1 VRAYLSKAST
11 SSSDRLTLN
20 FILRCYSGPTGL
32 AAKVALP
39 LRRIHDRAAPS
50 SSSAS
55 STSSRCEGSRPSA
68 SGAVAPFTSVT
79 ATCSSVTST
88 RPPTARPARSSST
101 RSTSTSPSPRHDRR
115 CPRRDRRPRCLARP
129 RDYRRL
135 SPARHAACA
144 ARLLVGPHALLL
156 VRRSQPPSRG
166 CPSWV
171 CRQARGPRDRP
182 ASATSTARP
191 PPSTRSTTPPT
202 TTPTASPVPPL
213 PCGAPPEPP
222 TPGTTPTDLA
232 RLGHREQRP
241 GRCPRRCPCLRA
253 RSRGRVLEILD
264 QAVASADQAPA
275 CVVVG
280 PIPGLPARVTR
291 LGCVMWETR
300 NLWPPT
306 EARWTSC
313 WGISAKMRDPSDR
326 LTAESAELV
335 YTFGRVVV
343 NLSRMEP
350 TSWAGPGP
358 PRPPHRF
365 PR

>member
-1 VRAYLSKAST
+1 MRCPAPRGTTLPYSWSDDPSRLPEDVRAEYAGKLA
-11 SSSDRLTLN
+11 DRETAP
-20 FILRCYSGPTGL
+20 R
-32 AAKVALP
+32 
-39 LRRIHDRAAPS
+39 LRRVPRGRHP
-50 SSSAS
+50 
-55 STSSRCEGSRPSA
+55 
-68 SGAVAPFTSVT
+68 
-79 ATCSSVTST
+79 
-88 RPPTARPARSSST
+88 RPAA
-101 RSTSTSPSPRHDRR
+101 RR
-115 CPRRDRRPRCLARP
+115 RRPRHPPHHLSHPCPVERHRSHQRLVRP
-129 RDYRRL
+129 RQIWR
-135 SPARHAACA
+135 A
-144 ARLLVGPHALLL
+144 
-156 VRRSQPPSRG
+156 
-166 CPSWV
+166 W
-171 CRQARGPRDRP
+171 
-182 ASATSTARP
+182 ATAK
-191 PPSTRSTTPPT
+191 
-202 TTPTASPVPPL
+202 
-213 PCGAPPEPP
+213 
-222 TPGTTPTDLA
+222 
-232 RLGHREQRP
+232 QRP

-358 PRPPHRF
+358 PRPPHRVPHRF